1 MTTQTHINIHV
12 LAFGQIADIIGQ
24 STINYSTPTT
34 LLAFKTN
41 IENDYPLLAKIAYRI
56 AINKKLVVEDSTLTE
71 ADELALLP
79 PFSGG

>member
-1 MTTQTHINIHV
+1 MTTQTHINIHL

-24 STINYSTPTT
+24 STINYSTPDT
-34 LLAFKTN
+34 LLAFKTK
-41 IENDYPLLAKIAYRI
+41 IENDYPLLSKIVYRI
-56 AINKKLVVEDSTLTE
+56 AINKKMALEDTDLHE

>member
-24 STINYSTPTT
+24 STFTYSTPNT
-34 LLAFKTN
+34 LLALQTK
-41 IENDYPLLAKIAYRI
+41 IENDYPLLSKIAYRI
-56 AINKKLVVEDSTLTE
+56 AINKKIALENTELHE